1 MKYKNLGRTGL
12 RVSGICLGAMTFG
25 WTADKETAFAIM
37 DAAVEAGCNFF
48 DTADVYARWATHAGA
63 SEEIIG
69 EWFRRTGKRHQVV
82 LATKVRGPM
91 GDGPND
97 EGLSRVHIMRAVEES
112 LQRLGTDYIDLYQTH
127 WFDDDTPM
135 EESLSALDS
144 LIHQGKVRYIG
155 CSNHPA
161 WKLCKALWISDKLG
175 MARYESLQPHYN
187 LVHRAEFERE
197 LMPLCQDQQI
207 GVIAYSPLAGGFLTG
222 KYRRGEPAPP
232 NSRGQKSPRVQAYFT
247 ERNHDI
253 LDRLGE
259 VAADHHKTVAQ
270 VALAWVLENPTIT
283 SIIIGANNVDQ
294 LRDNLGV
301 IGLHLTAQEKK
312 TLDSMSAWEEL

>member
-1 MKYKNLGRTGL
+1 MKHKNLGRTGL
-12 RVSGICLGAMTFG
+12 RVSEICLGAMTFG
-25 WTADKETAFAIM
+25 WTADKETSFAIM

-48 DTADVYARWATHAGA
+48 DTADIYAQWATHAGA

-97 EGLSRVHIMRAVEES
+97 EGLSRVHIIRAVEES
-112 LQRLGTDYIDLYQTH
+112 LRRLGTDYIDLYQTH

-161 WKLCKALWISDKLG
+161 WKLCKTLWISDKLG

-232 NSRGQKSPRVQAYFT
+232 NSRGQKSPRIQAYFT
-247 ERNHDI
+247 ERNHAI
-253 LDRLGE
+253 LDRLAE
-259 VAADHHKTVAQ
+259 MAADHRKTLAQ
-270 VALAWVLENPTIT
+270 MALAWVLENPAIT

-301 IGLHLTAQEKK
+301 IGLRLTQQEKK

>member
-1 MKYKNLGRTGL
+1 VKYKNLGRTGL